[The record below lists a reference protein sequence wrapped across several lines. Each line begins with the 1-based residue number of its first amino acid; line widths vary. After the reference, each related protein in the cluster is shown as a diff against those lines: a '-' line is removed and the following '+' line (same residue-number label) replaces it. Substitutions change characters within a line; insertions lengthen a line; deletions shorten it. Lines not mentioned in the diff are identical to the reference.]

1 MEIKISEE
9 LCKLSK
15 DDMEIASQLGQA
27 AQGAMAQANGI
38 MEQAK
43 GIQNLVQ
50 SRIYKALDLSPV
62 VGDVLDFEKGMIIR
76 KDPPATPVDAP
87 EA

>member
-27 AQGAMAQANGI
+27 AQGAMAQANGL

-50 SRIYKALDLSPV
+50 SRIYKSLDLSPV

-76 KDPPATPVDAP
+76 KDTPAAPVDQ
-87 EA
+87 ET